1 MADVDKDKY
10 KALFEYMKE
19 AFSEESDRY
28 IRLEAKAIK
37 YLSSI
42 TIAVSAFV
50 LLLRWSL
57 DEIIPA
63 NGCMDYIIISASLL
77 TLMSLS
83 YSWYFLF
90 ISIKLQTLVKMPSG
104 TDVIEMF
111 KKDKIESVYLE
122 LANIYSNGTKKRAK
136 EYKKKICNVQL
147 GYRGILF
154 SGGSFIVFVF
164 LLILHRWLLN

>member
-50 LLLRWSL
+50 LLLRWSI
-57 DEIIPA
+57 DELIPA
-63 NGCMDYIIISASLL
+63 NGCMDYIIISTSLL

-90 ISIKLQTLVKMPSG
+90 ISIRLQTLVKMPSG
-104 TDVIEMF
+104 ADVIEIF
-111 KKDKIESVYLE
+111 KKNKIESVYLA
-122 LANIYSNGTKKRAK
+122 LAKKYSKGTEKRAE
-136 EYKKKICNVQL
+136 EYTNKLRNVRL
-147 GYRGILF
+147 GYKGVLF

-164 LLILHRWLLN
+164 LLILHKWLSN